1 MKEIFRPGLNEEVNQ
16 KNLKVTEYV
25 YVNKKKKN
33 NKTAILIIFILIDS
47 LFSFVNRI

>member
-25 YVNKKKKN
+25 YVNKKKKTI
-33 NKTAILIIFILIDS
+33 KLQFLLS
-47 LFSFVNRI
+47 LF